1 MIPRPTRINM
11 KFAEDNLSAENRIT
25 RYGSGF
31 IEVGQQRFEH
41 GILVFPDTAV
51 RRWNCASIDQ
61 ASQENLREI
70 IDYQPE
76 LVLIGSGET
85 FGFPDFALQ
94 AWLQQRRIGCEV
106 MDSAAACR
114 TFNVL
119 VSEQRNVAAA
129 LLLP

>member
-1 MIPRPTRINM
+1 M
-11 KFAEDNLSAENRIT
+11 KFAEDNISRETTIN

-41 GILVFPDTAV
+41 AILVFPDSGARPWDCT
-51 RRWNCASIDQ
+51 SIAQ
-61 ASQENLREI
+61 ANPENLQEI
-70 IDYQPE
+70 IDYRPE
-76 LVLIGSGET
+76 LVLIGSGGA
-85 FGFPDFALQ
+85 FAFPDFSVQ
-94 AWLQQRRIGCEV
+94 AWLQQHGIGCEV